1 MAGARTR
8 ALALVSA
15 DMRRYFLPVA
25 VSLLFI
31 ASSPYMGLIRDG
43 LKAALGE
50 AFTPVIGA
58 LVGVAA
64 LSALG
69 WGGRRVRRRGRQGVG
84 LIAPA
89 VGLAVAYAMV
99 MRTGIPDVDAVER
112 IHFLQYGLVALLF
125 YRATMPASLGQVVPQ
140 TLLAGTLVGI
150 GEEWLQW
157 LVPTRVGDVRDVLL
171 NFWALGCG
179 LLFAVG
185 LEPPVAPSPRP
196 MPWRRLSQLASVV
209 VVAFAIF
216 LDSAH
221 LGELNDAPGIG
232 RFRSFYTLEQLEA
245 VSSDRAARWA
255 ADPPTDLGGPFSRQD
270 HFLVEAGARVQRRN
284 EAYAAGAFADAWREN
299 ALLERHYAPMLDLR
313 SFGSGDPHRWPA
325 AQRDEVE
332 AKGAGPVTGVW
343 VSPVYEDRVHIAPT
357 RGQLWLGAGAAV
369 LLLLGAA
376 VRRRS

>member
-1 MAGARTR
+1 
-8 ALALVSA
+8 
-15 DMRRYFLPVA
+15 MRRYLIPVA
-25 VSLLFI
+25 VSLIFI

-50 AFTPVIGA
+50 AFTQVVGA
-58 LVGVAA
+58 VVGLAGAAVLVWGV
-64 LSALG
+64 
-69 WGGRRVRRRGRQGVG
+69 RRVRECGRQGAG
-84 LIAPA
+84 LMA
-89 VGLAVAYAMV
+89 LAVALAAAYGFV

-125 YRATMPASLGQVVPQ
+125 YRATMPAPLMVVVPI
-140 TLLAGTLVGI
+140 TLLTGTLVGI

-185 LEPPVAPSPRP
+185 LVPLDAAVSRP
-196 MPWRRLSQLASVV
+196 MPWRRLSLLASVV
-209 VVAFAIF
+209 LVVFAGF

-221 LGELNDAPGIG
+221 LGELNEAPSIG
-232 RFRSFYTLEQLEA
+232 RFRSFFTVEELEE
-245 VSSDRAARWA
+245 VSADRFRRWA
-255 ADPPTDLGGPFSRQD
+255 ADPPIDLGGPFSVQD

-299 ALLERHYAPMLDLR
+299 ALLEAYYAPMLDLR

-332 AKGAGPVTGVW
+332 AKGAGLVSGVW
-343 VSPVYEDRVHIAPT
+343 VSPVYQDRVHVVPT
-357 RGQLWLGAGAAV
+357 RGQLWLGTGAIAV
-369 LLLLGAA
+369 LLLGAA
-376 VRRRS
+376 AFKRRAADAGSG